1 MYISIIIVI
10 KTSTDSLVKTQPH
23 KIPLSITITKAHLII
38 IVVAIKKGPIRTNI
52 KAIINKLL
60 FDSLF
65 DFMFDDLFAL

>member
-1 MYISIIIVI
+1 MYVSIIIVI

-38 IVVAIKKGPIRTNI
+38 IAIKKGPIGTNI

-65 DFMFDDLFAL
+65 NFMFDDLFAL